1 VNILKQL
8 RVLQAAVK
16 QEKTVQEWQT
26 LVETYALTAYSDLE
40 TDDDLNI
47 ISHQNTIKVGVMSPN
62 SSFSSV
68 SLSALS
74 REGQN
79 QLQRTNS

>member
-16 QEKTVQEWQT
+16 QEKSVQEWQT

-47 ISHQNTIKVGVMSPN
+47 ISPRNIIKVGDISPN
-62 SSFSSV
+62 NSFSSV
-68 SLSALS
+68 GLSEPS
-74 REGQN
+74 GEGQN